1 MQLWDKLAE
10 YAKNFSSYRTTMDFG
25 DVAEI
30 LIIAVLLYYT
40 LVWMK
45 TTRAWILLKGLIVI
59 LAFLLLAYFFRMT
72 TILWMAQNVLGFA
85 VTALIVVLQ
94 PELRKAL
101 EELGKKNI
109 ISSVLPFDNS
119 HRVNEEFSEKT
130 INEITK
136 ACVEMGKV
144 RTGALI
150 VIEQKVSLR
159 DYERTGIDVDGIVT
173 SQLLINIFEH
183 NTPLHDGAVIIQG
196 NRVVSATC
204 YLPLSDNLGLS
215 KELGTRHRAGVGISE
230 ITDSLTIIVSEE
242 TGKISVAYEGELE
255 RNLDADSLRDRMH
268 KILNNPV
275 EEHKNLRIWKGRSR
289 DKKMKKLLTRN
300 LGLKLASLLLA
311 FVLWFLVAQIYDPK
325 DTVTFNNI
333 QVRLINTELLDEE
346 GKVYEVLDNSNL
358 VRVTVTGPQS
368 IVKSELRRSDI
379 VAEADMSKLTDIN
392 TIAITYYC
400 ENISNDSVEIKG
412 NHDSVRLNVEDK
424 TSKWIKLESN
434 TIGDVA
440 SGYMIGNVTLDQ
452 TNIEVT
458 GPKSAISQVD
468 HAGVDINVTD
478 STTSLSANVDIKLY
492 DADDNELVLE
502 SVKKNVD
509 SAYMTVEVL
518 ATKEVP
524 VEIEYMGVPEDGYM
538 ATGEVE
544 SSVPTVRIA
553 GTVSTLVGISAITVP
568 EDRMNIT
575 GQSDNLVDIINLKE
589 YLPAN
594 VRLADKS
601 FDGKITATVYIE
613 PIVSKDLTVAAE
625 NISVTGVPDGM
636 EAEITSTAEEYNITV
651 SGLSRDVSILHDSS
665 VTGILNLTQW
675 MEDNGVE
682 ELTPGTYTIPV
693 TFNLTEDI
701 TVTPD
706 INIHIRL
713 KNADADNQ

>member
-1 MQLWDKLAE
+1 
-10 YAKNFSSYRTTMDFG
+10 
-25 DVAEI
+25 
-30 LIIAVLLYYT
+30 
-40 LVWMK
+40 
-45 TTRAWILLKGLIVI
+45 
-59 LAFLLLAYFFRMT
+59 
-72 TILWMAQNVLGFA
+72 
-85 VTALIVVLQ
+85 
-94 PELRKAL
+94 
-101 EELGKKNI
+101 
-109 ISSVLPFDNS
+109 
-119 HRVNEEFSEKT
+119 
-130 INEITK
+130 
-136 ACVEMGKV
+136 
-144 RTGALI
+144 
-150 VIEQKVSLR
+150 
-159 DYERTGIDVDGIVT
+159 
-173 SQLLINIFEH
+173 
-183 NTPLHDGAVIIQG
+183 
-196 NRVVSATC
+196 
-204 YLPLSDNLGLS
+204 
-215 KELGTRHRAGVGISE
+215 
-230 ITDSLTIIVSEE
+230 
-242 TGKISVAYEGELE
+242 
-255 RNLDADSLRDRMH
+255 
-268 KILNNPV
+268 
-275 EEHKNLRIWKGRSR
+275 
-289 DKKMKKLLTRN
+289 MKKLLTRN

-400 ENISNDSVEIKG
+400 ENVSNDSVEIKG

-693 TFNLTEDI
+693 TFNLAEDI

-713 KNADADNQ
+713 KNADTDNQ

>member
-1 MQLWDKLAE
+1 
-10 YAKNFSSYRTTMDFG
+10 
-25 DVAEI
+25 
-30 LIIAVLLYYT
+30 
-40 LVWMK
+40 
-45 TTRAWILLKGLIVI
+45 
-59 LAFLLLAYFFRMT
+59 
-72 TILWMAQNVLGFA
+72 
-85 VTALIVVLQ
+85 
-94 PELRKAL
+94 
-101 EELGKKNI
+101 
-109 ISSVLPFDNS
+109 
-119 HRVNEEFSEKT
+119 
-130 INEITK
+130 
-136 ACVEMGKV
+136 
-144 RTGALI
+144 
-150 VIEQKVSLR
+150 
-159 DYERTGIDVDGIVT
+159 
-173 SQLLINIFEH
+173 
-183 NTPLHDGAVIIQG
+183 
-196 NRVVSATC
+196 
-204 YLPLSDNLGLS
+204 
-215 KELGTRHRAGVGISE
+215 
-230 ITDSLTIIVSEE
+230 
-242 TGKISVAYEGELE
+242 
-255 RNLDADSLRDRMH
+255 
-268 KILNNPV
+268 
-275 EEHKNLRIWKGRSR
+275 
-289 DKKMKKLLTRN
+289 MKKLLTRN
-300 LGLKLASLLLA
+300 LGLKLASMLLA

-693 TFNLTEDI
+693 TFNLAEDI

-713 KNADADNQ
+713 KNADTDNQ

>member
-1 MQLWDKLAE
+1 
-10 YAKNFSSYRTTMDFG
+10 
-25 DVAEI
+25 
-30 LIIAVLLYYT
+30 
-40 LVWMK
+40 
-45 TTRAWILLKGLIVI
+45 
-59 LAFLLLAYFFRMT
+59 
-72 TILWMAQNVLGFA
+72 
-85 VTALIVVLQ
+85 
-94 PELRKAL
+94 
-101 EELGKKNI
+101 
-109 ISSVLPFDNS
+109 
-119 HRVNEEFSEKT
+119 
-130 INEITK
+130 
-136 ACVEMGKV
+136 
-144 RTGALI
+144 
-150 VIEQKVSLR
+150 
-159 DYERTGIDVDGIVT
+159 
-173 SQLLINIFEH
+173 
-183 NTPLHDGAVIIQG
+183 
-196 NRVVSATC
+196 
-204 YLPLSDNLGLS
+204 
-215 KELGTRHRAGVGISE
+215 
-230 ITDSLTIIVSEE
+230 
-242 TGKISVAYEGELE
+242 
-255 RNLDADSLRDRMH
+255 
-268 KILNNPV
+268 
-275 EEHKNLRIWKGRSR
+275 
-289 DKKMKKLLTRN
+289 MKKLLTRN

-665 VTGILNLTQW
+665 VTSILNLTQW

-682 ELTPGTYTIPV
+682 ELTPGNYTIPI
-693 TFNLTEDI
+693 TFNLAEDI

-713 KNADADNQ
+713 KNADTNNQ

>member
-1 MQLWDKLAE
+1 
-10 YAKNFSSYRTTMDFG
+10 
-25 DVAEI
+25 
-30 LIIAVLLYYT
+30 
-40 LVWMK
+40 
-45 TTRAWILLKGLIVI
+45 
-59 LAFLLLAYFFRMT
+59 
-72 TILWMAQNVLGFA
+72 
-85 VTALIVVLQ
+85 
-94 PELRKAL
+94 
-101 EELGKKNI
+101 
-109 ISSVLPFDNS
+109 
-119 HRVNEEFSEKT
+119 
-130 INEITK
+130 
-136 ACVEMGKV
+136 
-144 RTGALI
+144 
-150 VIEQKVSLR
+150 
-159 DYERTGIDVDGIVT
+159 
-173 SQLLINIFEH
+173 
-183 NTPLHDGAVIIQG
+183 
-196 NRVVSATC
+196 
-204 YLPLSDNLGLS
+204 
-215 KELGTRHRAGVGISE
+215 
-230 ITDSLTIIVSEE
+230 
-242 TGKISVAYEGELE
+242 
-255 RNLDADSLRDRMH
+255 
-268 KILNNPV
+268 
-275 EEHKNLRIWKGRSR
+275 
-289 DKKMKKLLTRN
+289 MKKLLTRN

-675 MEDNGVE
+675 MEGNGVE

-693 TFNLTEDI
+693 TFNLAEDI

-713 KNADADNQ
+713 KNADTDNQ

>member
-1 MQLWDKLAE
+1 
-10 YAKNFSSYRTTMDFG
+10 
-25 DVAEI
+25 
-30 LIIAVLLYYT
+30 
-40 LVWMK
+40 
-45 TTRAWILLKGLIVI
+45 
-59 LAFLLLAYFFRMT
+59 
-72 TILWMAQNVLGFA
+72 
-85 VTALIVVLQ
+85 
-94 PELRKAL
+94 
-101 EELGKKNI
+101 
-109 ISSVLPFDNS
+109 
-119 HRVNEEFSEKT
+119 
-130 INEITK
+130 
-136 ACVEMGKV
+136 
-144 RTGALI
+144 
-150 VIEQKVSLR
+150 
-159 DYERTGIDVDGIVT
+159 
-173 SQLLINIFEH
+173 
-183 NTPLHDGAVIIQG
+183 
-196 NRVVSATC
+196 
-204 YLPLSDNLGLS
+204 
-215 KELGTRHRAGVGISE
+215 
-230 ITDSLTIIVSEE
+230 
-242 TGKISVAYEGELE
+242 
-255 RNLDADSLRDRMH
+255 
-268 KILNNPV
+268 
-275 EEHKNLRIWKGRSR
+275 
-289 DKKMKKLLTRN
+289 MKKLLTRN

-651 SGLSRDVSILHDSS
+651 SGLFRDVSILHDSS

-693 TFNLTEDI
+693 TFNLADDI
-701 TVTPD
+701 TVVPD

-713 KNADADNQ
+713 KNADTDNQ

>member
-1 MQLWDKLAE
+1 
-10 YAKNFSSYRTTMDFG
+10 
-25 DVAEI
+25 
-30 LIIAVLLYYT
+30 
-40 LVWMK
+40 
-45 TTRAWILLKGLIVI
+45 
-59 LAFLLLAYFFRMT
+59 
-72 TILWMAQNVLGFA
+72 
-85 VTALIVVLQ
+85 
-94 PELRKAL
+94 
-101 EELGKKNI
+101 
-109 ISSVLPFDNS
+109 
-119 HRVNEEFSEKT
+119 
-130 INEITK
+130 
-136 ACVEMGKV
+136 
-144 RTGALI
+144 
-150 VIEQKVSLR
+150 
-159 DYERTGIDVDGIVT
+159 
-173 SQLLINIFEH
+173 
-183 NTPLHDGAVIIQG
+183 
-196 NRVVSATC
+196 
-204 YLPLSDNLGLS
+204 
-215 KELGTRHRAGVGISE
+215 
-230 ITDSLTIIVSEE
+230 
-242 TGKISVAYEGELE
+242 
-255 RNLDADSLRDRMH
+255 
-268 KILNNPV
+268 
-275 EEHKNLRIWKGRSR
+275 
-289 DKKMKKLLTRN
+289 MKKLLTRN

-379 VAEADMSKLTDIN
+379 VADADMSKLTDIN

-693 TFNLTEDI
+693 TFNLAEDI

-713 KNADADNQ
+713 KNADTDNQ

>member
-1 MQLWDKLAE
+1 
-10 YAKNFSSYRTTMDFG
+10 
-25 DVAEI
+25 
-30 LIIAVLLYYT
+30 
-40 LVWMK
+40 
-45 TTRAWILLKGLIVI
+45 
-59 LAFLLLAYFFRMT
+59 
-72 TILWMAQNVLGFA
+72 
-85 VTALIVVLQ
+85 
-94 PELRKAL
+94 
-101 EELGKKNI
+101 
-109 ISSVLPFDNS
+109 
-119 HRVNEEFSEKT
+119 
-130 INEITK
+130 
-136 ACVEMGKV
+136 
-144 RTGALI
+144 
-150 VIEQKVSLR
+150 
-159 DYERTGIDVDGIVT
+159 
-173 SQLLINIFEH
+173 
-183 NTPLHDGAVIIQG
+183 
-196 NRVVSATC
+196 
-204 YLPLSDNLGLS
+204 
-215 KELGTRHRAGVGISE
+215 
-230 ITDSLTIIVSEE
+230 
-242 TGKISVAYEGELE
+242 
-255 RNLDADSLRDRMH
+255 
-268 KILNNPV
+268 
-275 EEHKNLRIWKGRSR
+275 
-289 DKKMKKLLTRN
+289 MKKLLTRN

-333 QVRLINTELLDEE
+333 QVRLINTELPDEE

-693 TFNLTEDI
+693 TFNLAEDI
-701 TVTPD
+701 TVVPD

-713 KNADADNQ
+713 KNADTDNQ

>member
-1 MQLWDKLAE
+1 
-10 YAKNFSSYRTTMDFG
+10 
-25 DVAEI
+25 
-30 LIIAVLLYYT
+30 
-40 LVWMK
+40 
-45 TTRAWILLKGLIVI
+45 
-59 LAFLLLAYFFRMT
+59 
-72 TILWMAQNVLGFA
+72 
-85 VTALIVVLQ
+85 
-94 PELRKAL
+94 
-101 EELGKKNI
+101 
-109 ISSVLPFDNS
+109 
-119 HRVNEEFSEKT
+119 
-130 INEITK
+130 
-136 ACVEMGKV
+136 
-144 RTGALI
+144 
-150 VIEQKVSLR
+150 
-159 DYERTGIDVDGIVT
+159 
-173 SQLLINIFEH
+173 
-183 NTPLHDGAVIIQG
+183 
-196 NRVVSATC
+196 
-204 YLPLSDNLGLS
+204 
-215 KELGTRHRAGVGISE
+215 
-230 ITDSLTIIVSEE
+230 
-242 TGKISVAYEGELE
+242 
-255 RNLDADSLRDRMH
+255 
-268 KILNNPV
+268 
-275 EEHKNLRIWKGRSR
+275 
-289 DKKMKKLLTRN
+289 MKKLLTRN

-601 FDGKITATVYIE
+601 LDCKITATVYIE

-693 TFNLTEDI
+693 TFNLAEDI

-713 KNADADNQ
+713 KNADTDNQ

>member
-1 MQLWDKLAE
+1 
-10 YAKNFSSYRTTMDFG
+10 
-25 DVAEI
+25 
-30 LIIAVLLYYT
+30 
-40 LVWMK
+40 
-45 TTRAWILLKGLIVI
+45 
-59 LAFLLLAYFFRMT
+59 
-72 TILWMAQNVLGFA
+72 
-85 VTALIVVLQ
+85 
-94 PELRKAL
+94 
-101 EELGKKNI
+101 
-109 ISSVLPFDNS
+109 
-119 HRVNEEFSEKT
+119 
-130 INEITK
+130 
-136 ACVEMGKV
+136 
-144 RTGALI
+144 
-150 VIEQKVSLR
+150 
-159 DYERTGIDVDGIVT
+159 
-173 SQLLINIFEH
+173 
-183 NTPLHDGAVIIQG
+183 
-196 NRVVSATC
+196 
-204 YLPLSDNLGLS
+204 
-215 KELGTRHRAGVGISE
+215 
-230 ITDSLTIIVSEE
+230 
-242 TGKISVAYEGELE
+242 
-255 RNLDADSLRDRMH
+255 
-268 KILNNPV
+268 
-275 EEHKNLRIWKGRSR
+275 
-289 DKKMKKLLTRN
+289 MKKLLTRN

-346 GKVYEVLDNSNL
+346 GKIYEVLDNSNL

-693 TFNLTEDI
+693 TFNLAEDI

-713 KNADADNQ
+713 KNADTDNQ

>member
-1 MQLWDKLAE
+1 
-10 YAKNFSSYRTTMDFG
+10 
-25 DVAEI
+25 
-30 LIIAVLLYYT
+30 
-40 LVWMK
+40 
-45 TTRAWILLKGLIVI
+45 
-59 LAFLLLAYFFRMT
+59 
-72 TILWMAQNVLGFA
+72 
-85 VTALIVVLQ
+85 
-94 PELRKAL
+94 
-101 EELGKKNI
+101 
-109 ISSVLPFDNS
+109 
-119 HRVNEEFSEKT
+119 
-130 INEITK
+130 
-136 ACVEMGKV
+136 
-144 RTGALI
+144 
-150 VIEQKVSLR
+150 
-159 DYERTGIDVDGIVT
+159 
-173 SQLLINIFEH
+173 
-183 NTPLHDGAVIIQG
+183 
-196 NRVVSATC
+196 
-204 YLPLSDNLGLS
+204 
-215 KELGTRHRAGVGISE
+215 
-230 ITDSLTIIVSEE
+230 
-242 TGKISVAYEGELE
+242 
-255 RNLDADSLRDRMH
+255 
-268 KILNNPV
+268 
-275 EEHKNLRIWKGRSR
+275 
-289 DKKMKKLLTRN
+289 MKKLLTRN
-300 LGLKLASLLLA
+300 LGLKLASLVLA

-333 QVRLINTELLDEE
+333 QVRLVNTELLKEE

-613 PIVSKDLTVAAE
+613 PIVSKDLMVAAE

-693 TFNLTEDI
+693 TFNLAEDI

-713 KNADADNQ
+713 KNADTDNQ

>member
-1 MQLWDKLAE
+1 
-10 YAKNFSSYRTTMDFG
+10 
-25 DVAEI
+25 
-30 LIIAVLLYYT
+30 
-40 LVWMK
+40 
-45 TTRAWILLKGLIVI
+45 
-59 LAFLLLAYFFRMT
+59 
-72 TILWMAQNVLGFA
+72 
-85 VTALIVVLQ
+85 
-94 PELRKAL
+94 
-101 EELGKKNI
+101 
-109 ISSVLPFDNS
+109 
-119 HRVNEEFSEKT
+119 
-130 INEITK
+130 
-136 ACVEMGKV
+136 
-144 RTGALI
+144 
-150 VIEQKVSLR
+150 
-159 DYERTGIDVDGIVT
+159 
-173 SQLLINIFEH
+173 
-183 NTPLHDGAVIIQG
+183 
-196 NRVVSATC
+196 
-204 YLPLSDNLGLS
+204 
-215 KELGTRHRAGVGISE
+215 
-230 ITDSLTIIVSEE
+230 
-242 TGKISVAYEGELE
+242 
-255 RNLDADSLRDRMH
+255 
-268 KILNNPV
+268 
-275 EEHKNLRIWKGRSR
+275 
-289 DKKMKKLLTRN
+289 MKKLLTRN

-333 QVRLINTELLDEE
+333 QVRLINTELLEEE

-682 ELTPGTYTIPV
+682 ELTPGNYTIPI
-693 TFNLTEDI
+693 TCNLAEDI

-713 KNADADNQ
+713 KNADTDNQ

>member
-1 MQLWDKLAE
+1 
-10 YAKNFSSYRTTMDFG
+10 
-25 DVAEI
+25 
-30 LIIAVLLYYT
+30 
-40 LVWMK
+40 
-45 TTRAWILLKGLIVI
+45 
-59 LAFLLLAYFFRMT
+59 
-72 TILWMAQNVLGFA
+72 
-85 VTALIVVLQ
+85 
-94 PELRKAL
+94 
-101 EELGKKNI
+101 
-109 ISSVLPFDNS
+109 
-119 HRVNEEFSEKT
+119 
-130 INEITK
+130 
-136 ACVEMGKV
+136 
-144 RTGALI
+144 
-150 VIEQKVSLR
+150 
-159 DYERTGIDVDGIVT
+159 
-173 SQLLINIFEH
+173 
-183 NTPLHDGAVIIQG
+183 
-196 NRVVSATC
+196 
-204 YLPLSDNLGLS
+204 
-215 KELGTRHRAGVGISE
+215 
-230 ITDSLTIIVSEE
+230 
-242 TGKISVAYEGELE
+242 
-255 RNLDADSLRDRMH
+255 
-268 KILNNPV
+268 
-275 EEHKNLRIWKGRSR
+275 
-289 DKKMKKLLTRN
+289 MKKLLTRN

-538 ATGEVE
+538 VTGEVE

-651 SGLSRDVSILHDSS
+651 SGLSRDVSMLHDSS

-693 TFNLTEDI
+693 TFNLAEDI
-701 TVTPD
+701 TVVPD

-713 KNADADNQ
+713 KNADTDNQ

>member
-1 MQLWDKLAE
+1 
-10 YAKNFSSYRTTMDFG
+10 
-25 DVAEI
+25 
-30 LIIAVLLYYT
+30 
-40 LVWMK
+40 
-45 TTRAWILLKGLIVI
+45 
-59 LAFLLLAYFFRMT
+59 
-72 TILWMAQNVLGFA
+72 
-85 VTALIVVLQ
+85 
-94 PELRKAL
+94 
-101 EELGKKNI
+101 
-109 ISSVLPFDNS
+109 
-119 HRVNEEFSEKT
+119 
-130 INEITK
+130 
-136 ACVEMGKV
+136 
-144 RTGALI
+144 
-150 VIEQKVSLR
+150 
-159 DYERTGIDVDGIVT
+159 
-173 SQLLINIFEH
+173 
-183 NTPLHDGAVIIQG
+183 
-196 NRVVSATC
+196 
-204 YLPLSDNLGLS
+204 
-215 KELGTRHRAGVGISE
+215 
-230 ITDSLTIIVSEE
+230 
-242 TGKISVAYEGELE
+242 
-255 RNLDADSLRDRMH
+255 
-268 KILNNPV
+268 
-275 EEHKNLRIWKGRSR
+275 
-289 DKKMKKLLTRN
+289 MKKLLTRN

-553 GTVSTLVGISAITVP
+553 GTISTLVGISAITVP

-693 TFNLTEDI
+693 TFNLAEDI

-713 KNADADNQ
+713 KNADTDNQ

>member
-1 MQLWDKLAE
+1 
-10 YAKNFSSYRTTMDFG
+10 
-25 DVAEI
+25 
-30 LIIAVLLYYT
+30 
-40 LVWMK
+40 
-45 TTRAWILLKGLIVI
+45 
-59 LAFLLLAYFFRMT
+59 
-72 TILWMAQNVLGFA
+72 
-85 VTALIVVLQ
+85 
-94 PELRKAL
+94 
-101 EELGKKNI
+101 
-109 ISSVLPFDNS
+109 
-119 HRVNEEFSEKT
+119 
-130 INEITK
+130 
-136 ACVEMGKV
+136 
-144 RTGALI
+144 
-150 VIEQKVSLR
+150 
-159 DYERTGIDVDGIVT
+159 
-173 SQLLINIFEH
+173 
-183 NTPLHDGAVIIQG
+183 
-196 NRVVSATC
+196 
-204 YLPLSDNLGLS
+204 
-215 KELGTRHRAGVGISE
+215 
-230 ITDSLTIIVSEE
+230 
-242 TGKISVAYEGELE
+242 
-255 RNLDADSLRDRMH
+255 
-268 KILNNPV
+268 
-275 EEHKNLRIWKGRSR
+275 
-289 DKKMKKLLTRN
+289 MKKLLTRN

-468 HAGVDINVTD
+468 HAGVGINVTD

-693 TFNLTEDI
+693 TFNLAEDI

-713 KNADADNQ
+713 KNADTDNQ

>member
-1 MQLWDKLAE
+1 
-10 YAKNFSSYRTTMDFG
+10 
-25 DVAEI
+25 
-30 LIIAVLLYYT
+30 
-40 LVWMK
+40 
-45 TTRAWILLKGLIVI
+45 
-59 LAFLLLAYFFRMT
+59 
-72 TILWMAQNVLGFA
+72 
-85 VTALIVVLQ
+85 
-94 PELRKAL
+94 
-101 EELGKKNI
+101 
-109 ISSVLPFDNS
+109 
-119 HRVNEEFSEKT
+119 
-130 INEITK
+130 
-136 ACVEMGKV
+136 
-144 RTGALI
+144 
-150 VIEQKVSLR
+150 
-159 DYERTGIDVDGIVT
+159 
-173 SQLLINIFEH
+173 
-183 NTPLHDGAVIIQG
+183 
-196 NRVVSATC
+196 
-204 YLPLSDNLGLS
+204 
-215 KELGTRHRAGVGISE
+215 
-230 ITDSLTIIVSEE
+230 
-242 TGKISVAYEGELE
+242 
-255 RNLDADSLRDRMH
+255 
-268 KILNNPV
+268 
-275 EEHKNLRIWKGRSR
+275 
-289 DKKMKKLLTRN
+289 MKKLLTRN

-682 ELTPGTYTIPV
+682 ELTPGTDTIPV
-693 TFNLTEDI
+693 TFNLAEDI

-713 KNADADNQ
+713 KNADTDNQ

>member
-1 MQLWDKLAE
+1 
-10 YAKNFSSYRTTMDFG
+10 
-25 DVAEI
+25 
-30 LIIAVLLYYT
+30 
-40 LVWMK
+40 
-45 TTRAWILLKGLIVI
+45 
-59 LAFLLLAYFFRMT
+59 
-72 TILWMAQNVLGFA
+72 
-85 VTALIVVLQ
+85 
-94 PELRKAL
+94 
-101 EELGKKNI
+101 
-109 ISSVLPFDNS
+109 
-119 HRVNEEFSEKT
+119 
-130 INEITK
+130 
-136 ACVEMGKV
+136 
-144 RTGALI
+144 
-150 VIEQKVSLR
+150 
-159 DYERTGIDVDGIVT
+159 
-173 SQLLINIFEH
+173 
-183 NTPLHDGAVIIQG
+183 
-196 NRVVSATC
+196 
-204 YLPLSDNLGLS
+204 
-215 KELGTRHRAGVGISE
+215 
-230 ITDSLTIIVSEE
+230 
-242 TGKISVAYEGELE
+242 
-255 RNLDADSLRDRMH
+255 
-268 KILNNPV
+268 
-275 EEHKNLRIWKGRSR
+275 
-289 DKKMKKLLTRN
+289 MKKLLTRN

-675 MEDNGVE
+675 MEGDGVE

-693 TFNLTEDI
+693 TFNLAEDI
-701 TVTPD
+701 TVVPD

-713 KNADADNQ
+713 KNADTDNQ

>member
-1 MQLWDKLAE
+1 
-10 YAKNFSSYRTTMDFG
+10 
-25 DVAEI
+25 
-30 LIIAVLLYYT
+30 
-40 LVWMK
+40 
-45 TTRAWILLKGLIVI
+45 
-59 LAFLLLAYFFRMT
+59 
-72 TILWMAQNVLGFA
+72 
-85 VTALIVVLQ
+85 
-94 PELRKAL
+94 
-101 EELGKKNI
+101 
-109 ISSVLPFDNS
+109 
-119 HRVNEEFSEKT
+119 
-130 INEITK
+130 
-136 ACVEMGKV
+136 
-144 RTGALI
+144 
-150 VIEQKVSLR
+150 
-159 DYERTGIDVDGIVT
+159 
-173 SQLLINIFEH
+173 
-183 NTPLHDGAVIIQG
+183 
-196 NRVVSATC
+196 
-204 YLPLSDNLGLS
+204 
-215 KELGTRHRAGVGISE
+215 
-230 ITDSLTIIVSEE
+230 
-242 TGKISVAYEGELE
+242 
-255 RNLDADSLRDRMH
+255 
-268 KILNNPV
+268 
-275 EEHKNLRIWKGRSR
+275 
-289 DKKMKKLLTRN
+289 MKKLLTRN

-379 VAEADMSKLTDIN
+379 VAEADMSKLTYIN

-693 TFNLTEDI
+693 TFNLAEDI
-701 TVTPD
+701 TVVPD

-713 KNADADNQ
+713 KNADTDNQ

>member
-1 MQLWDKLAE
+1 
-10 YAKNFSSYRTTMDFG
+10 
-25 DVAEI
+25 
-30 LIIAVLLYYT
+30 
-40 LVWMK
+40 
-45 TTRAWILLKGLIVI
+45 
-59 LAFLLLAYFFRMT
+59 
-72 TILWMAQNVLGFA
+72 
-85 VTALIVVLQ
+85 
-94 PELRKAL
+94 
-101 EELGKKNI
+101 
-109 ISSVLPFDNS
+109 
-119 HRVNEEFSEKT
+119 
-130 INEITK
+130 
-136 ACVEMGKV
+136 
-144 RTGALI
+144 
-150 VIEQKVSLR
+150 
-159 DYERTGIDVDGIVT
+159 
-173 SQLLINIFEH
+173 
-183 NTPLHDGAVIIQG
+183 
-196 NRVVSATC
+196 
-204 YLPLSDNLGLS
+204 
-215 KELGTRHRAGVGISE
+215 
-230 ITDSLTIIVSEE
+230 
-242 TGKISVAYEGELE
+242 
-255 RNLDADSLRDRMH
+255 
-268 KILNNPV
+268 
-275 EEHKNLRIWKGRSR
+275 
-289 DKKMKKLLTRN
+289 MKKTLTRN

-553 GTVSTLVGISAITVP
+553 GTVSALVGISAITVP

-575 GQSDNLVDIINLKE
+575 GQSANLVDIINLKE

-613 PIVSKDLTVAAE
+613 PIVSEDLTVAAE

-636 EAEITSTAEEYNITV
+636 EAEIASTAEEYNITV
-651 SGLSRDVSILHDSS
+651 SGLSRDVSILRDSS

-693 TFNLTEDI
+693 TFNLAEDI
-701 TVTPD
+701 TVTSD

-713 KNADADNQ
+713 KNVDTNN

>member
-1 MQLWDKLAE
+1 
-10 YAKNFSSYRTTMDFG
+10 
-25 DVAEI
+25 
-30 LIIAVLLYYT
+30 
-40 LVWMK
+40 
-45 TTRAWILLKGLIVI
+45 
-59 LAFLLLAYFFRMT
+59 
-72 TILWMAQNVLGFA
+72 
-85 VTALIVVLQ
+85 
-94 PELRKAL
+94 
-101 EELGKKNI
+101 
-109 ISSVLPFDNS
+109 
-119 HRVNEEFSEKT
+119 
-130 INEITK
+130 
-136 ACVEMGKV
+136 
-144 RTGALI
+144 
-150 VIEQKVSLR
+150 
-159 DYERTGIDVDGIVT
+159 
-173 SQLLINIFEH
+173 
-183 NTPLHDGAVIIQG
+183 
-196 NRVVSATC
+196 
-204 YLPLSDNLGLS
+204 
-215 KELGTRHRAGVGISE
+215 
-230 ITDSLTIIVSEE
+230 
-242 TGKISVAYEGELE
+242 
-255 RNLDADSLRDRMH
+255 
-268 KILNNPV
+268 
-275 EEHKNLRIWKGRSR
+275 
-289 DKKMKKLLTRN
+289 MKKLLTRN

-524 VEIEYMGVPEDGYM
+524 VEIEYKGVPEDGYM

-693 TFNLTEDI
+693 TFNLAEDI

-713 KNADADNQ
+713 KNADTDNQ

>member
-1 MQLWDKLAE
+1 
-10 YAKNFSSYRTTMDFG
+10 
-25 DVAEI
+25 
-30 LIIAVLLYYT
+30 
-40 LVWMK
+40 
-45 TTRAWILLKGLIVI
+45 
-59 LAFLLLAYFFRMT
+59 
-72 TILWMAQNVLGFA
+72 
-85 VTALIVVLQ
+85 
-94 PELRKAL
+94 
-101 EELGKKNI
+101 
-109 ISSVLPFDNS
+109 
-119 HRVNEEFSEKT
+119 
-130 INEITK
+130 
-136 ACVEMGKV
+136 
-144 RTGALI
+144 
-150 VIEQKVSLR
+150 
-159 DYERTGIDVDGIVT
+159 
-173 SQLLINIFEH
+173 
-183 NTPLHDGAVIIQG
+183 
-196 NRVVSATC
+196 
-204 YLPLSDNLGLS
+204 
-215 KELGTRHRAGVGISE
+215 
-230 ITDSLTIIVSEE
+230 
-242 TGKISVAYEGELE
+242 
-255 RNLDADSLRDRMH
+255 
-268 KILNNPV
+268 
-275 EEHKNLRIWKGRSR
+275 
-289 DKKMKKLLTRN
+289 MKKLLTRN

-675 MEDNGVE
+675 MEDNGVQ

-693 TFNLTEDI
+693 TFNLAEDI
-701 TVTPD
+701 TVVPD

-713 KNADADNQ
+713 KNADTDNQ

>member
-1 MQLWDKLAE
+1 
-10 YAKNFSSYRTTMDFG
+10 
-25 DVAEI
+25 
-30 LIIAVLLYYT
+30 
-40 LVWMK
+40 
-45 TTRAWILLKGLIVI
+45 
-59 LAFLLLAYFFRMT
+59 
-72 TILWMAQNVLGFA
+72 
-85 VTALIVVLQ
+85 
-94 PELRKAL
+94 
-101 EELGKKNI
+101 
-109 ISSVLPFDNS
+109 
-119 HRVNEEFSEKT
+119 
-130 INEITK
+130 
-136 ACVEMGKV
+136 
-144 RTGALI
+144 
-150 VIEQKVSLR
+150 
-159 DYERTGIDVDGIVT
+159 
-173 SQLLINIFEH
+173 
-183 NTPLHDGAVIIQG
+183 
-196 NRVVSATC
+196 
-204 YLPLSDNLGLS
+204 
-215 KELGTRHRAGVGISE
+215 
-230 ITDSLTIIVSEE
+230 
-242 TGKISVAYEGELE
+242 
-255 RNLDADSLRDRMH
+255 
-268 KILNNPV
+268 
-275 EEHKNLRIWKGRSR
+275 
-289 DKKMKKLLTRN
+289 MKKLLTRN

-325 DTVTFNNI
+325 DTVTFNNL

-693 TFNLTEDI
+693 TFNLAEDI
-701 TVTPD
+701 TVVPD

-713 KNADADNQ
+713 KNADTDNQ

>member
-1 MQLWDKLAE
+1 
-10 YAKNFSSYRTTMDFG
+10 
-25 DVAEI
+25 
-30 LIIAVLLYYT
+30 
-40 LVWMK
+40 
-45 TTRAWILLKGLIVI
+45 
-59 LAFLLLAYFFRMT
+59 
-72 TILWMAQNVLGFA
+72 
-85 VTALIVVLQ
+85 
-94 PELRKAL
+94 
-101 EELGKKNI
+101 
-109 ISSVLPFDNS
+109 
-119 HRVNEEFSEKT
+119 
-130 INEITK
+130 
-136 ACVEMGKV
+136 
-144 RTGALI
+144 
-150 VIEQKVSLR
+150 
-159 DYERTGIDVDGIVT
+159 
-173 SQLLINIFEH
+173 
-183 NTPLHDGAVIIQG
+183 
-196 NRVVSATC
+196 
-204 YLPLSDNLGLS
+204 
-215 KELGTRHRAGVGISE
+215 
-230 ITDSLTIIVSEE
+230 
-242 TGKISVAYEGELE
+242 
-255 RNLDADSLRDRMH
+255 
-268 KILNNPV
+268 
-275 EEHKNLRIWKGRSR
+275 
-289 DKKMKKLLTRN
+289 MKKLLTRN

-311 FVLWFLVAQIYDPK
+311 FVLWFLVAQIYYPK

-524 VEIEYMGVPEDGYM
+524 VEIEYMGVPEEGYM

-665 VTGILNLTQW
+665 VTDILNLTQW

-693 TFNLTEDI
+693 TFNLAEDI
-701 TVTPD
+701 TVVPD

-713 KNADADNQ
+713 KNADTDNQ